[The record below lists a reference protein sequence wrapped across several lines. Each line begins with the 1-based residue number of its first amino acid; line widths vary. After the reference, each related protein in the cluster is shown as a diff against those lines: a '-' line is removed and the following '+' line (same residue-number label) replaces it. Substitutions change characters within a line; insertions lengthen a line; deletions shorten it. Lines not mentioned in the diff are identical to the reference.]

1 MYMNDTI
8 KRVIIFGLAL
18 VVIVALNNLL
28 NILAGFMPAFLFPL
42 FSISVNLFIIGSVMY
57 FVFKD

>member
-1 MYMNDTI
+1 MNDAI

-28 NILAGFMPAFLFPL
+28 NVLSAFMPTFLFPL